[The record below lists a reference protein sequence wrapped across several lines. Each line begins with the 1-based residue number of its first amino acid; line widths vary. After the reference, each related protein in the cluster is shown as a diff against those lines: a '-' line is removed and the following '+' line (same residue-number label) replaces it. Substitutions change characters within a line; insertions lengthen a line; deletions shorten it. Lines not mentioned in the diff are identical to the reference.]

1 MAGLGRV
8 QMRFNATVASV
19 LALVGFGRG
28 YGQSAA
34 EEARKGSGHPIHRK
48 FLRTQN
54 VMRATGRDKGDF
66 LGYCAGRKERN
77 RRVVRLMRAAGVDM
91 NDDVAVRTY
100 LQSVQREAVIQVK
113 QSQRLSWKS
122 RLWTALGRTA

>member
-28 YGQSAA
+28 YGRSAA

-48 FLRTQN
+48 FLRSQN
-54 VMRATGRDKGDF
+54 VEKVTGRGSEAYA
-66 LGYCAGRKERN
+66 GYCAGHREQS
-77 RRVVRLMRAAGVDM
+77 RRVVRLMKAAGVDL
-91 NDDVAVRTY
+91 NDAIAVQDY
-100 LQSVQREAVIQVK
+100 LRSVQREAVVQVK
-113 QSQRLSWKS
+113 QSQRRGWKI
-122 RLWTALGRTA
+122 WNILGRTA